1 MNSLQKLLEWLANLV
16 ELLGMAW
23 PFLLQGAMY
32 TVLFA
37 AVSMVLG
44 LVLGFSVAVV
54 RVTKVPLVSQI
65 AAVYVSAFRGT
76 PLLVQIFV
84 LYYGLPSVGIEFTPV
99 TAGILAL
106 TLNVAAYLSES
117 MRGAILGIDKGQWEA
132 GLSVGLTWGQTL
144 WNIITPQAL
153 RLAVPS
159 LSNSLISLIKDTSLI
174 SVITVTGFDA
184 GDQGGHRRD
193 LPATAAVPGR
203 RRDLLA
209 ALGTLRA
216 RAEGPG
222 KPPDRAAAALS
233 AQPPASRP
241 ARQTAARSSSSSL
254 KTSTPMRLRAAAV
267 TPSPAT
273 RLPLKRPS

>member
-44 LVLGFSVAVV
+44 LILGFSVAVV
-54 RVTKVPLVSQI
+54 RVTKVPVVSQI

-159 LSNSLISLIKDTSLI
+159 LSNNLISLIKDTSLI
-174 SVITVTGFDA
+174 SVITVTELMLATKEVIAETF
-184 GDQGGHRRD
+184 QP
-193 LPATAAVPGR
+193 LP
-203 RRDLLA
+203 LYLA
-209 ALGTLRA
+209 AAGIYWL
-216 RAEGPG
+216 
-222 KPPDRAAAALS
+222 LS
-233 AQPPASRP
+233 ALFERVQKALENRL
-241 ARQTAARSSSSSL
+241 TA
-254 KTSTPMRLRAAAV
+254 PLR
-267 TPSPAT
+267 
-273 RLPLKRPS
+273 R

>member
-44 LVLGFSVAVV
+44 LILGFSVAVV
-54 RVTKVPLVSQI
+54 RVTKVPVVSQI

-174 SVITVTGFDA
+174 SVITVTELMLA
-184 GDQGGHRRD
+184 TKEVIAETCQP
-193 LPATAAVPGR
+193 LP
-203 RRDLLA
+203 LYLA
-209 ALGTLRA
+209 AAGIYWL
-216 RAEGPG
+216 
-222 KPPDRAAAALS
+222 LS
-233 AQPPASRP
+233 ALFERVQKALENRL
-241 ARQTAARSSSSSL
+241 TA
-254 KTSTPMRLRAAAV
+254 PLR
-267 TPSPAT
+267 
-273 RLPLKRPS
+273 R

>member
-44 LVLGFSVAVV
+44 LILGFSVAVV
-54 RVTKVPLVSQI
+54 RVTKVPVVSQI

-174 SVITVTGFDA
+174 SVFTVTELMLATKEVIAETF
-184 GDQGGHRRD
+184 QP
-193 LPATAAVPGR
+193 LP
-203 RRDLLA
+203 LYLA
-209 ALGTLRA
+209 AAGIYWL
-216 RAEGPG
+216 
-222 KPPDRAAAALS
+222 LS
-233 AQPPASRP
+233 ALFERVQKALENRL
-241 ARQTAARSSSSSL
+241 TA
-254 KTSTPMRLRAAAV
+254 PLR
-267 TPSPAT
+267 
-273 RLPLKRPS
+273 R

>member
-44 LVLGFSVAVV
+44 LILGFSVAVV
-54 RVTKVPLVSQI
+54 RVTKVPVVSQI

-159 LSNSLISLIKDTSLI
+159 LSNSLISLIKDASLI
-174 SVITVTGFDA
+174 SVITVTELMLATKEVIAETF
-184 GDQGGHRRD
+184 QP
-193 LPATAAVPGR
+193 LP
-203 RRDLLA
+203 LYLA
-209 ALGTLRA
+209 AAGIYWL
-216 RAEGPG
+216 
-222 KPPDRAAAALS
+222 LS
-233 AQPPASRP
+233 ALFERVQKALENRL
-241 ARQTAARSSSSSL
+241 TA
-254 KTSTPMRLRAAAV
+254 PLR
-267 TPSPAT
+267 
-273 RLPLKRPS
+273 R

>member
-44 LVLGFSVAVV
+44 LILGFSVAVV
-54 RVTKVPLVSQI
+54 RVTKVPVVSQI
-65 AAVYVSAFRGT
+65 AAAYVSAFRGT

-174 SVITVTGFDA
+174 SVITVTELMLATKEVIAETF
-184 GDQGGHRRD
+184 QP
-193 LPATAAVPGR
+193 LP
-203 RRDLLA
+203 LYLA
-209 ALGTLRA
+209 AAGIYWL
-216 RAEGPG
+216 
-222 KPPDRAAAALS
+222 LS
-233 AQPPASRP
+233 ALFERVQKALENRL
-241 ARQTAARSSSSSL
+241 TA
-254 KTSTPMRLRAAAV
+254 PLR
-267 TPSPAT
+267 
-273 RLPLKRPS
+273 R

>member
-44 LVLGFSVAVV
+44 LILGFSVAVV
-54 RVTKVPLVSQI
+54 RVTKVPVVSQI

-159 LSNSLISLIKDTSLI
+159 LLNSLISLIKDTSLI
-174 SVITVTGFDA
+174 SVITVTELMLATKEVIAETF
-184 GDQGGHRRD
+184 QP
-193 LPATAAVPGR
+193 LP
-203 RRDLLA
+203 LYLA
-209 ALGTLRA
+209 AAGIYWL
-216 RAEGPG
+216 
-222 KPPDRAAAALS
+222 LS
-233 AQPPASRP
+233 ALFERVQKALENRL
-241 ARQTAARSSSSSL
+241 TA
-254 KTSTPMRLRAAAV
+254 PLR
-267 TPSPAT
+267 
-273 RLPLKRPS
+273 R